1 MSQTSSPSENR
12 VMSPWP
18 TFVVTAIAA
27 YISTLDLSI
36 VNVAFAE
43 IAADFP
49 DVSRGTIS
57 WVVTAYS
64 ILFGSLLVV
73 SGRLADRVGRKR
85 LFQLGSMLFLTGS
98 VVCAVA
104 PSMGMLIAGRAVQGV
119 GGAIMTPASF
129 GLLLSVFSLERRSQV
144 VAWNGAVG
152 ALGVASG
159 PTLGAFFVDTFGWRS
174 AFWINVPICLIVVLM
189 AARYVKETPRIDSP
203 RPDIGASIFVT
214 LTVASL
220 VWSISRAEEYS
231 WTDPFVLA
239 LFIAAVIFGVVV
251 VRRTITHAVP
261 LMPPA
266 MFKIR
271 SFSVANA
278 ATFLF
283 GAAFSANILNNVL
296 FLRSVWKYSV
306 LEAGLYSV
314 LAPVIVAI
322 TSFAIGRHITRIG
335 FRRLLVGGPLLFG
348 SLVFISAR
356 IFGTN
361 PTPWSEW
368 LPLMLVL
375 GISIGLT
382 FPTLS
387 AATVHSLPPTLF
399 SLGSAINNTSRQ
411 IGSAV
416 GVALVVTIQ
425 TSSDGLAGFQRG
437 WYFIAACSALCGAV
451 ALLQPRVETVSK

>member
-1 MSQTSSPSENR
+1 
-12 VMSPWP
+12 MSPWP

-49 DVSRGTIS
+49 EVSRGTIS

-85 LFQLGSMLFLTGS
+85 LFQLGSILFLAGS

-104 PSMGMLIAGRAVQGV
+104 PSMGLLIAGRAVQGI
-119 GGAIMTPASF
+119 GGAVMTPASI

-174 AFWINVPICLIVVLM
+174 SFWINVPICLIVVLM
-189 AARYVKETPRIDSP
+189 VAKFVKETPRIDSP
-203 RPDIGASIFVT
+203 RPDIGASVFVT
-214 LTVASL
+214 LTVGSL

-231 WTDPFVLA
+231 WSDPLVLT
-239 LFIAAVIFGVVV
+239 LFIAAVAFGIVV

-314 LAPVIVAI
+314 LAPVIVAA

-335 FRRLLVGGPLLFG
+335 FRKLLVGGPLLFG
-348 SLVFISAR
+348 ALVFIGAR

-368 LPLMLVL
+368 LPLMFVL

-425 TSSDGLAGFQRG
+425 TSSDGLVGFQRG

-451 ALLQPRVETVSK
+451 ALLQPRVGSSPE